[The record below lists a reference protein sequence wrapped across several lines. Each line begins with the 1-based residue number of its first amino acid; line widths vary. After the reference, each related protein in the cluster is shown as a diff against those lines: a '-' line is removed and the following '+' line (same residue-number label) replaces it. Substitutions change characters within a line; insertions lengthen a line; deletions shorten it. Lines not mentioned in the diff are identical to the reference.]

1 MQQRNVCFVSQNDRY
16 ITIDLNVMY
25 YIYFKLLANQFFAV
39 HPHLYIKIFA

>member
-1 MQQRNVCFVSQNDRY
+1 MYVLYLKMIDKIID

>member
-1 MQQRNVCFVSQNDRY
+1 MYVLYLKMIDKIID

-25 YIYFKLLANQFFAV
+25 YIYFKLLVDNFFAV